1 MIKILITEF
10 LNKEALKNLHQ
21 DFNITYRSESW
32 SDKDYLENE
41 IHNFDGIIV
50 RNKTKLDKFLL
61 EKALKL
67 KFIGRLG
74 VGLDN
79 IDTEYCK
86 NNNIFVQPA
95 TGMNADSV
103 AEYVINS
110 SLTLLKKTTI
120 VNAQTQNGKWPRT
133 TINTME
139 MSGKTLG
146 LIGFGNISK
155 KVLKLANA
163 FDVSTITFDPY
174 VSLEETNSHNVRRV
188 SFEEILNFA
197 DIISIHVP
205 LNNETKYMFNNESFI
220 KMKKKPIII
229 NSSRGGVINETD
241 LLNAYFNN
249 NISGFALDVFESE
262 PVNETFL
269 SNITNEMNC
278 ILTPHNAGVTEESNE
293 RVSKFIIKKTN
304 DDLVFLDPRGSL
316 GDEFAIYG
324 DTNYDFSKVYQS
336 LNGYENIILDKKI
349 DYDYLKDLKNH
360 FEDLLITNKKI
371 DNISTI
377 KFLTSSLYFSLI
389 KFHSK
394 KYTNKFLDISRNLIK

>member
-21 DFNITYRSESW
+21 DFSITYRSESW

-174 VSLEETNSHNVRRV
+174 VSLEETNSHNVRKV

-220 KMKKKPIII
+220 KMKK
-229 NSSRGGVINETD
+229 NQ
-241 LLNAYFNN
+241 L
-249 NISGFALDVFESE
+249 
-262 PVNETFL
+262 
-269 SNITNEMNC
+269 
-278 ILTPHNAGVTEESNE
+278 
-293 RVSKFIIKKTN
+293 
-304 DDLVFLDPRGSL
+304 
-316 GDEFAIYG
+316 
-324 DTNYDFSKVYQS
+324 
-336 LNGYENIILDKKI
+336 
-349 DYDYLKDLKNH
+349 
-360 FEDLLITNKKI
+360 LLI
-371 DNISTI
+371 
-377 KFLTSSLYFSLI
+377 LQEEA
-389 KFHSK
+389 
-394 KYTNKFLDISRNLIK
+394 

>member
-10 LNKEALKNLHQ
+10 LNQAALKNLHQ
-21 DFNITYRSESW
+21 DFKIIYKSEAW
-32 SDKDYLENE
+32 SDKDYLKKE

-50 RNKTKLDKFLL
+50 RNKTKLDKNLL
-61 EKALKL
+61 IKARKL

-120 VNAQTQNGKWPRT
+120 VNIQTQNGKWPRT
-133 TINTME
+133 TLITRE
-139 MSGKTLG
+139 LKGKTLG

-155 KVLKLANA
+155 KVLKLFNA
-163 FDVSTITFDPY
+163 FDVSTITYDPF
-174 VSLEETNSHNVRRV
+174 VSLEETNSHNVRKV
-188 SFEEILNFA
+188 SFEEILDLS
-197 DIISIHVP
+197 DIISIHIP
-205 LNNETKYMFNNESFI
+205 LNNKTKYMFNNESFN

-262 PVNETFL
+262 PVDEIFL
-269 SNITNEMNC
+269 SKITNEMNC

-304 DDLVFLDPRGSL
+304 EFLQN
-316 GDEFAIYG
+316 F
-324 DTNYDFSKVYQS
+324 
-336 LNGYENIILDKKI
+336 
-349 DYDYLKDLKNH
+349 KD
-360 FEDLLITNKKI
+360 
-371 DNISTI
+371 
-377 KFLTSSLYFSLI
+377 
-389 KFHSK
+389 
-394 KYTNKFLDISRNLIK
+394 

>member
-1 MIKILITEF
+1 MRNILITEF
-10 LNKEALKNLHQ
+10 LKQEALKDIDK
-21 DFNITYRSESW
+21 DFTVIYRPEAW
-32 SDKDYLENE
+32 SDKEYLDKE

-50 RNKTKLDKFLL
+50 RNKTKLDKNLL
-61 EKALKL
+61 IKARKL

-139 MSGKTLG
+139 ISGKTLG

-155 KVLKLANA
+155 KILKLANA
-163 FDVSTITFDPY
+163 FDVSTIIFDPY
-174 VSLEETNSHNVRRV
+174 VSLEETNSHNVRKV
-188 SFEEILNFA
+188 SFEEILNLA

-205 LNNETKYMFNNESFI
+205 LNNETKYMFSNESFI

-229 NSSRGGVINETD
+229 NSSRGGIINETD

-262 PVNETFL
+262 PVNEIFL

-304 DDLVFLDPRGSL
+304 EFLQN
-316 GDEFAIYG
+316 F
-324 DTNYDFSKVYQS
+324 
-336 LNGYENIILDKKI
+336 
-349 DYDYLKDLKNH
+349 KD
-360 FEDLLITNKKI
+360 
-371 DNISTI
+371 
-377 KFLTSSLYFSLI
+377 
-389 KFHSK
+389 
-394 KYTNKFLDISRNLIK
+394 